1 MTNVRKRAR
10 VLLAGLV
17 AVVISCW
24 GVVDAQAADTPSS
37 AGLAAPAVAGSYFKV
52 VNRFSGKCMDIRR
65 EEPPL
70 GAHVQQYDCTG
81 TDNQLW
87 TAVPTGDG
95 YYFLVSKQS
104 GLCMAQFAGVLW
116 MLNCNGVTSQQ
127 WSAVAAGFEW
137 NELHHRSSGLC
148 AYATGTGNLALEEL
162 TPCSAGS
169 FSQHWQFVTV

>member
-1 MTNVRKRAR
+1 MTNTRKHTR
-10 VLLAGLV
+10 VLLAALV

-24 GVVDAQAADTPSS
+24 GTADVHAADAPSPS
-37 AGLAAPAVAGSYFKV
+37 GLAAPAVAGSYFKV
-52 VNRFSGKCMDIRR
+52 VNRSSGKCMDIRR
-65 EEPPL
+65 EDPAL

-87 TAVPTGDG
+87 TAVATGDG

-137 NELHHRSSGLC
+137 NELHHRSSGQC
-148 AYATGTGNLALEEL
+148 AYVTGTNNLSLVQL
-162 TPCSAGS
+162 TPCSGS

>member
-1 MTNVRKRAR
+1 MTNVRRRAR
-10 VLLAGLV
+10 VLLATL
-17 AVVISCW
+17 ATVVISCW
-24 GVVDAQAADTPSS
+24 GIVDAQ
-37 AGLAAPAVAGSYFKV
+37 AAPAVAGSYFKV
-52 VNRFSGKCMDIRR
+52 VNQYSGKCMDIKQ

-81 TDNQLW
+81 TANQLW

-95 YYFLVSKQS
+95 YYSLVSKQS

-116 MLNCNGVTSQQ
+116 MLTCSAVPTQQ

-148 AYATGTGNLALEEL
+148 AYATGTGNLALVEL
-162 TPCSAGS
+162 TPCSGS